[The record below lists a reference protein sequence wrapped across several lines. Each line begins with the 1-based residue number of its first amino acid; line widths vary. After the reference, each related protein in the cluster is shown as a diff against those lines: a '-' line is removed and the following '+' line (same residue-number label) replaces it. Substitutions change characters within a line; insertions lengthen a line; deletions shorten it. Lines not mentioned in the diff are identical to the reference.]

1 MSISEAVSI
10 CTKNEIKVY
19 PVKRRNGW
27 FLQVNFK
34 GSLKTFEKRLDS
46 NNAIGDAVQK
56 TYLHYANKINIH
68 S

>member
-10 CTKNEIKVY
+10 CVKNEIKVY

-34 GSLKTFEKRLDS
+34 GVLKTFEKRLDS
-46 NNAIGDAVQK
+46 NKDISDAVQK
-56 TYLHYANKINIH
+56 TYLHYAKKINLH
-68 S
+68 R